1 MHQLFPLTGGFMNEK
16 KDMRKNRRDFLR
28 VVGATTASLYVP
40 GLVLPHFPET
50 RALDQKPTTRDN
62 SAKHGSAAA
71 RAHSSN
77 VAIIPFPRP
86 FTGRQLARISFPLGG
101 IGTGGIGLGGRGNL
115 MDWEIFN
122 RPDVGNSPRYAF
134 PAIWAKVGNKS
145 PVARVLERCL
155 LPPFDLKPEHLTSK
169 NAPGLPRLAEAT
181 FHGSFP
187 IANIVFHDEQLPVNV
202 SLEAFSSFQPVDADL
217 SGLPAAIL
225 THTVKNPSH
234 QPAEVVI
241 AWSLENPLG
250 DDDHHDQQNEA
261 RSFSSMRGVFMHYP
275 SLPADD
281 PLHGSIVLAAIDD
294 QPDRIGV
301 RPYWHDIGWNMGAQR
316 FWFDAFSKT
325 GSLGEFADSHSAV
338 GAVSIRQT
346 IPPGEH
352 RTFRFLVS
360 WHFPNRT
367 PQRCGWESPKGK
379 EKDLLGNYYC
389 TRFTDAWDAATF
401 VLQNLQGIETGTRAF
416 VHALQSSTL
425 PSAVIEAASAN
436 LPTLVS
442 NTSFCIA
449 DGSFH
454 GFEGCG
460 DGEGLGFGSCTHV
473 WNYEVATQ
481 FLFPSLARSMRSTSF
496 GYATNEEGHMDFRHK
511 LPLGFEHWGAAAA
524 DGQMGQIVKLYLDW
538 KLNGD
543 DAWLRELWPVCKRAL
558 AYSWRPGGWDGNR
571 DGVMEGAQHNTYDVE
586 FYGPNP
592 LCQIWYLAAL
602 KSSAEMAAAMN
613 DAEFSAECEQ
623 LYELGKRW
631 TDANLFDGEFYV
643 QHVQGIPEDQIAKD
657 LRVGMGAKDTL
668 HPDFQAG
675 RGCLID
681 QVLGQFIADLA
692 GLGPLLDDTHLR
704 RALASIYKYNYRHSM
719 HDEPSVE
726 RAYSVNDESALVMC
740 DYSNGERPEIPF
752 PYYSENFTGSEYA
765 AAILMMKYSMVNE
778 GAQCIANI
786 RARYDGEKANPYNEA
801 EYGRHYARAMASWG
815 AIPML
820 SGFLYN
826 APARE
831 LEIKPLMHSTDFACF
846 WSTPTGWGN
855 FQITSEKGHP
865 VLHLMPLRGF
875 LELRQIRLDA
885 KTFPARTAK
894 LILGK
899 QPISCATEIRGMDA
913 IFACKESIR
922 VTPQLVLS
930 LTA

>member
-1 MHQLFPLTGGFMNEK
+1 
-16 KDMRKNRRDFLR
+16 
-28 VVGATTASLYVP
+28 
-40 GLVLPHFPET
+40 
-50 RALDQKPTTRDN
+50 
-62 SAKHGSAAA
+62 
-71 RAHSSN
+71 
-77 VAIIPFPRP
+77 
-86 FTGRQLARISFPLGG
+86 
-101 IGTGGIGLGGRGNL
+101 

-122 RPDVGNSPRYAF
+122 RPDVGNSPRYAL
-134 PAIWAKVGNKS
+134 PSIWVKIGDQT
-145 PVARVLERCL
+145 PVSRVIERRL
-155 LPPFDLKPEHLTSK
+155 LPPFDLKPENLGSR

-187 IANIVFHDEQLPVNV
+187 IANIEFHDDQLPVAV

-225 THTVKNPSH
+225 TYTVKNPAH
-234 QPAEVVI
+234 QPAKVVI

-250 DDDHHDQQNEA
+250 DDDHHEEVNEL
-261 RSFSSMRGVFMHYP
+261 RSVPGMRGVFMHYP
-275 SLPADD
+275 SHPQDD
-281 PLHGSIVLAAIDD
+281 PLRGSLVLAAIDGQD
-294 QPDRIGV
+294 DRIAV
-301 RPYWHDIGWNMGAQR
+301 RPYWHDNGWNMGAQR
-316 FWFDAFSKT
+316 FWFDSFSKT
-325 GSLGEFADSHSAV
+325 GDIGKVADSHSPI
-338 GAVSIRQT
+338 GSVSIRQT
-346 IPPGEH
+346 IPPGEY
-352 RTFRFLVS
+352 RTYRFLLT

-367 PQRCGWESPKGK
+367 PLRCGWEAPKGK
-379 EKDLLGNYYC
+379 EKDLLGNYYSA
-389 TRFTDAWDAATF
+389 RFADAWQAATF
-401 VLQNLQGIETGTRAF
+401 VLQNLTEIESGTRTF
-416 VHALQSSTL
+416 VHSLQSSTL
-425 PSAVIEAASAN
+425 PSSVIEAASAN

-442 NTSFCIA
+442 NTSFRIA

-481 FLFPSLARSMRSTSF
+481 FLFPSLARSMRNTSF
-496 GYATNEEGHMDFRHK
+496 GYATDEEGHMDFRHK

-543 DAWLRELWPVCKRAL
+543 EAWLRELWPACKRAL
-558 AYSWRPGGWDGNR
+558 AYSWRPGGWDGNK

-592 LCQIWYLAAL
+592 LCEIWYLAAL
-602 KSSAEMAAAMN
+602 KACSEMAAAMN
-613 DAEFSAECEQ
+613 DVEFSAECKR
-623 LYELGKRW
+623 LYELGKQW
-631 TDANLFDGEFYV
+631 TDANLFEGEFYV
-643 QHVQGIPEDQIAKD
+643 QHVQGIPEDQIAKG

-692 GLGPLLDDTHLR
+692 GLGPLLDEKHLCT
-704 RALASIYKYNYRHSM
+704 ALASIYKYNYRKSM

-726 RAYSVNDESALVMC
+726 RAYSVNDERALVMC
-740 DYSNGERPEIPF
+740 DYSKGERPDIPF

-765 AAILMMKYSMVNE
+765 AAILMMKYGMINE
-778 GAQCIANI
+778 GVECIANI

-826 APARE
+826 AVTHE
-831 LEIKPLMHSTDFACF
+831 LEIKPLLHTANFTCF

-855 FQITSEKGHP
+855 FQITTEQGQP
-865 VLHLMPLRGF
+865 ALHLNPIRGYIEIQKIK
-875 LELRQIRLDA
+875 LHS
-885 KTFPARTAK
+885 KTFAAQTAK
-894 LILGK
+894 LIVGD
-899 QPISCATEIRGMDA
+899 QSVPCAVEVRGADTLFRCTENIHVVSA
-913 IFACKESIR
+913 APLILFVSKK
-922 VTPQLVLS
+922 
-930 LTA
+930 